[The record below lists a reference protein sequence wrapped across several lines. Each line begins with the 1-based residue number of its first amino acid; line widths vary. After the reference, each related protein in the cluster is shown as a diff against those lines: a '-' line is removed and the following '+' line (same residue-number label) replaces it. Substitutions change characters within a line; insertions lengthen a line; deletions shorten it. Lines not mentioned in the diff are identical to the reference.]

1 LTNDFL
7 FCIFVIIVKVVKKEL
22 KMLFEEWIKEEI
34 KEDNFI
40 EELLK

>member
-1 LTNDFL
+1 LTNGIL

>member
-1 LTNDFL
+1 LTNGFL

-40 EELLK
+40 EELK